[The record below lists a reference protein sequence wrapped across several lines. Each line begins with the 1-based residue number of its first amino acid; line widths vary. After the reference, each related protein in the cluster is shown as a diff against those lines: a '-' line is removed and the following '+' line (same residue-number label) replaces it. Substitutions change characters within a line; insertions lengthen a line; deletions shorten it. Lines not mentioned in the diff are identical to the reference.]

1 MDTCQIKV
9 CGVNQLVT
17 DGGNLSFTFIHS
29 FPRCQSWVG
38 IFEESFTSVWK
49 LGECISIKIK
59 SWIAESDFSFRDA
72 RVPRGKPSTP
82 LQALVGENQNLT
94 KTSMLLLRYRN
105 QRITIVSTPLSPLW
119 IRSWPKLRINSVEI
133 TLSYSPT
140 SHSFDSLWTADVSPR
155 SSPLRDVYSFYL
167 FAR

>member
-72 RVPRGKPSTP
+72 RVPRGKPSTR

-105 QRITIVSTPLSPLW
+105 QRITIVSTLLSPLSCSCIW
-119 IRSWPKLRINSVEI
+119 SIARKQTFCRIYSGSHPCNI
-133 TLSYSPT
+133 MLSGALL
-140 SHSFDSLWTADVSPR
+140 SHCEQYGQDN
-155 SSPLRDVYSFYL
+155 
-167 FAR
+167 

>member
-72 RVPRGKPSTP
+72 RVPRGKPSTR

-94 KTSMLLLRYRN
+94 KTSMLLLRNRN
-105 QRITIVSTPLSPLW
+105 QRITIVSTLLSPLSCSRNW
-119 IRSWPKLRINSVEI
+119 SIARKQTFCRIYSGSHPCNI
-133 TLSYSPT
+133 MLSGALL
-140 SHSFDSLWTADVSPR
+140 SHCEQYGQDN
-155 SSPLRDVYSFYL
+155 
-167 FAR
+167 

>member
-59 SWIAESDFSFRDA
+59 SWIAESDFSFRGA
-72 RVPRGKPSTP
+72 RVPRGKPSTR
-82 LQALVGENQNLT
+82 LQALVRENQNLT
-94 KTSMLLLRYRN
+94 KTSMLLLL
-105 QRITIVSTPLSPLW
+105 LSPLW
-119 IRSWPKLRINSVEI
+119 IRSWSKLRINFC
-133 TLSYSPT
+133 
-140 SHSFDSLWTADVSPR
+140 FDSLWTADVSPR
-155 SSPLRDVYSFYL
+155 SSPLSDVYSFDL
-167 FAR
+167 FARY

>member
-29 FPRCQSWVG
+29 FPRCQSC
-38 IFEESFTSVWK
+38 FTSVWK

-59 SWIAESDFSFRDA
+59 LWIAESDFSFRDA
-72 RVPRGKPSTP
+72 RVPRGKPSTR

-105 QRITIVSTPLSPLW
+105 QRITIVLTPLSPPL

-140 SHSFDSLWTADVSPR
+140 SHSFDSL
-155 SSPLRDVYSFYL
+155 
-167 FAR
+167 